1 MGDIVLSSAQRRA
14 FAAFERGENVF
25 ITGPGGSGKTE
36 LIRSIWRAAKAKR
49 RIIQVTAMT
58 GCAALLLGCKARTVH
73 SWAGIGLARGEILET
88 VRRVIDNKYK
98 RRAWEEVD
106 VLVVDEVSMMSDKMF
121 ELLDQIGRHVRHMV
135 DTPFGGIQV
144 IFSGDF
150 YQLPP
155 IASPGEPKT
164 GAFCFENPAW
174 AGTFTR
180 ANHVQLDRL
189 FRQQGDETY
198 ARILGEIRV
207 GSLKGASHRTLTA
220 KVGPSPPETT
230 RIFPTRDK
238 VDGVNRDGMAALDPG
253 TAHTYLLEERMN
265 LPVLAADRRA
275 TTPEDREFEMR
286 FMRSSVNCDDR
297 LELRQGAQIMCVIN
311 LVPGVVVNGSCGV
324 VTGFEEITEKDSGTY
339 SCPIVK
345 FKGVPEPMRIEK
357 HVWASD
363 RIPSVGIVQIP
374 LILAWAMTIHKCQ
387 GATLDAAE
395 VDVGAGIFECGQT
408 YVALSRI
415 RSLDGLSLSSFNAAK
430 IKVSI
435 KARAFYAML
444 GADQEE
450 DNDKDEELVIV
461 PAIAQGLPAIAEP
474 INNGNPIYPEAD
486 AKYVYDV
493 TPSQIKTINLGFD
506 RYRYR

>member
-1 MGDIVLSSAQRRA
+1 MGDIVLSSAQQRA

-25 ITGPGGSGKTE
+25 VTGPGGSGKTE
-36 LIRSIWRAAKAKR
+36 LIRAMWRTTKAKR
-49 RIIQVTAMT
+49 RAIQVTAMT
-58 GCAALLLGCKARTVH
+58 GCAALLIGCKARTVH
-73 SWAGIGLARGEILET
+73 SWAGIGLARGDVHEN
-88 VRRVIDNKYK
+88 VQRVADNKYR

-121 ELLDQIGRHVRHMV
+121 ELLDRIGKHVRHLP

-144 IFSGDF
+144 VFSGDF

-155 IASPGEPKT
+155 IASKDEPRT

-174 AGTFTR
+174 VATFTR

-198 ARILGEIRV
+198 ARILGEVRV
-207 GSLKGASHRTLTA
+207 GSLTGASHGTLKA

-238 VDGVNRDGMAALDPG
+238 VDSVNRDGMAALDAETTHIYP
-253 TAHTYLLEERMN
+253 LEERMD
-265 LPVLAADRRA
+265 LPVLNGDDRRRA
-275 TTPEDREFEMR
+275 ARTSPEDREFEMR
-286 FMRSSVNCDDR
+286 FIRSSVNCEDR
-297 LELRQGAQIMCVIN
+297 LELRRGAQVMCVIN
-311 LVPGVVVNGSCGV
+311 LVPCVVVNGSRGV
-324 VTGFEEITEKDSGTY
+324 IIDFEEVAEEGGTY
-339 SCPIVK
+339 SCPVVR
-345 FKGVPEPMRIEK
+345 FKGVPEPVRIQK

-395 VDVGAGIFECGQT
+395 IDVGAGVFECGQT

-430 IKVSI
+430 IKVSK
-435 KARAFYAML
+435 KAQAFYALL
-444 GADQEE
+444 GP
-450 DNDKDEELVIV
+450 DEEKEEEEEEETPVAV
-461 PAIAQGLPAIAEP
+461 MAEP
-474 INNGNPIYPEAD
+474 ISNGNPIYPEAT
-486 AKYVYDV
+486 AKYVYDEA
-493 TPSQIKTINLGFD
+493 PQQPQIKTINLGFD

>member
-1 MGDIVLSSAQRRA
+1 
-14 FAAFERGENVF
+14 
-25 ITGPGGSGKTE
+25 
-36 LIRSIWRAAKAKR
+36 
-49 RIIQVTAMT
+49 
-58 GCAALLLGCKARTVH
+58 
-73 SWAGIGLARGEILET
+73 
-88 VRRVIDNKYK
+88 
-98 RRAWEEVD
+98 
-106 VLVVDEVSMMSDKMF
+106 
-121 ELLDQIGRHVRHMV
+121 
-135 DTPFGGIQV
+135 
-144 IFSGDF
+144 
-150 YQLPP
+150 
-155 IASPGEPKT
+155 
-164 GAFCFENPAW
+164 
-174 AGTFTR
+174 
-180 ANHVQLDRL
+180 
-189 FRQQGDETY
+189 
-198 ARILGEIRV
+198 
-207 GSLKGASHRTLTA
+207 
-220 KVGPSPPETT
+220 
-230 RIFPTRDK
+230 
-238 VDGVNRDGMAALDPG
+238 MAALDPG

-265 LPVLAADRRA
+265 LPVLSVDRRP

-450 DNDKDEELVIV
+450 EEEEEEEEEDNDKDEKLVTVPAIAQGL

-486 AKYVYDV
+486 AKYVYDG